1 MKIISRGLLLP
12 LAGFLLL
19 QGCENPTLI
28 GLEDQQFANG
38 TVIDTVSI
46 LTETVLVPRTRTDNN
61 LITRDISGSAFIPI
75 NYRAV
80 GYFNDPEFGATDAR
94 AFTQIFS
101 TGGHFGDGP
110 ILDSA
115 VLILRY
121 PPLASQAVYGD
132 TLSRVNIL
140 VEEVTEELVDTAEY
154 YSDQLFATGPVIG
167 SMEFTINRTD
177 SIMLQ
182 AIVKDGPDSLV
193 EAAPQLRIKLDQDRK
208 STRLNYS
215 H

>member
-80 GYFNDPEFGATDAR
+80 GNFNDPEFGATDAS
-94 AFTQIFS
+94 AFTQLFIN
-101 TGGHFGDGP
+101 GGHFRDCH
-110 ILDSA
+110 L
-115 VLILRY
+115 
-121 PPLASQAVYGD
+121 
-132 TLSRVNIL
+132 LSL
-140 VEEVTEELVDTAEY
+140 EHSKT
-154 YSDQLFATGPVIG
+154 
-167 SMEFTINRTD
+167 
-177 SIMLQ
+177 
-182 AIVKDGPDSLV
+182 
-193 EAAPQLRIKLDQDRK
+193 
-208 STRLNYS
+208 
-215 H
+215 

>member
-61 LITRDISGSAFIPI
+61 LITRAISGSAFIPI

-80 GYFNDPEFGATDAR
+80 GYFKDPEFEIGRESCRT
-94 AFTQIFS
+94 
-101 TGGHFGDGP
+101 
-110 ILDSA
+110 
-115 VLILRY
+115 
-121 PPLASQAVYGD
+121 
-132 TLSRVNIL
+132 RVCKY
-140 VEEVTEELVDTAEY
+140 V
-154 YSDQLFATGPVIG
+154 
-167 SMEFTINRTD
+167 
-177 SIMLQ
+177 
-182 AIVKDGPDSLV
+182 
-193 EAAPQLRIKLDQDRK
+193 
-208 STRLNYS
+208 
-215 H
+215 